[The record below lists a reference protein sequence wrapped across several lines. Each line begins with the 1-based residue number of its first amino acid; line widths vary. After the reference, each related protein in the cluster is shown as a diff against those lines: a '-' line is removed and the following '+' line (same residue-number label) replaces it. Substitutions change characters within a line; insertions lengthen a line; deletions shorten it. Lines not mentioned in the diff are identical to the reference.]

1 MNISFSSVDE
11 AYIRQM
17 IEAGFYANPTELI
30 RDAVRRLRE
39 MSESKGDFDNPIY
52 EAVMKAERNIANGA
66 PLIPYT
72 SALMN
77 DMMKNAS
84 IRASRGEKPS
94 PDVIPQ

>member
-1 MNISFSSVDE
+1 MNISFSAVDE

-17 IEAGFYANPTELI
+17 VKAGFYANPTELI

-39 MSESKGDFDNPIY
+39 VSESKGDFDNPMY

-72 SALMN
+72 SAFDERYEEKGQPTRLMG
-77 DMMKNAS
+77 
-84 IRASRGEKPS
+84 RET
-94 PDVIPQ
+94 